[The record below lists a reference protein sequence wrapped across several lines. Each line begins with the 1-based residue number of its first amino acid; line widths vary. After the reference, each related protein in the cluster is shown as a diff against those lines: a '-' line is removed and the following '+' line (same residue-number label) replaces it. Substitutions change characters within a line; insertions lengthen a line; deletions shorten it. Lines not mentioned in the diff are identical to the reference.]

1 MQTQTSLL
9 SNVNSVSPTYIT
21 LQQKVRSIH
30 LSIHPP
36 PSLHVLTCHYVQQV
50 LSTMAST
57 SAEVVDGIRG
67 YVLSNNQS
75 MTDTNQ
81 LE

>member
-1 MQTQTSLL
+1 MEIQTSLL

-21 LQQKVRSIH
+21 LSSEGEMQPSIY
-30 LSIHPP
+30 SSP

-50 LSTMAST
+50 LSTMART
-57 SAEVVDGIRG
+57 SVEVADIIRG
-67 YVLSNNQS
+67 YILSNDQN